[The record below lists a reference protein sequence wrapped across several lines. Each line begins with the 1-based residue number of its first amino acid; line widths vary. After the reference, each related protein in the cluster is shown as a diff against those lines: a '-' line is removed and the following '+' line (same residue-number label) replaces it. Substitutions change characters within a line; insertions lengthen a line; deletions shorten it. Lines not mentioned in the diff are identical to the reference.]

1 MLKTYM
7 IEKVVE
13 EQLSDNEGLMTF
25 YLVDE
30 NGDCRTVSGK
40 TYLDENLEPQGI
52 TTESKRELPLI
63 DTIFASRHK
72 KAIDIEF
79 DSFNKNYYRE
89 VDKTINQLAFEKVQQ
104 IEKEKKLSYRISH
117 FFSKAAS

>member
-1 MLKTYM
+1 M

-13 EQLSDNEGLMTF
+13 EQLSESEGLMTF

-40 TYLDENLEPQGI
+40 THLDKDLQPQGI

-63 DTIFASRHK
+63 DTLFGLRHK
-72 KAIDIEF
+72 KVVDIEF

-89 VDKTINQLAFEKVQQ
+89 VDKTINQLAYEKVQQ

-117 FFSKAAS
+117 FFSSAAS